1 MKMKRK
7 VLKAIALMM
16 TVAMPMGLAITEQ
29 MPEVPDG
36 ELDLSVMESPEGLEI
51 DKGEGPDVEL
61 TEEMPAE
68 LDDTGLS
75 LGDLTLVSEVTYRF
89 IMDDQAYATQIA
101 QVGEEILCPAAP
113 EAPSGKVFAGWML
126 ANGTPLFVDADEDG
140 KIDPVI
146 VRDYELGTEVCA
158 RAEFTDSSE
167 TEQPAEEAQPT
178 EEQPAEE
185 EQPADAQQ
193 PAEEVPTEEQS
204 EEEVP
209 TEAEPV
215 KGEIDEAGPTGEEP
229 VEEEPVDEEP
239 TGAAPAEEEPVKEE
253 ASEQA
258 PAEEAPVV
266 EEPVEEEASE
276 QAPAEEAPA
285 VEEPVE
291 EEASEQAPAEEA
303 PVVEEPV
310 EEEASEQA
318 PAEEAP
324 AVEEPVEEEA
334 PEQAPVEEA
343 QTALTQPVANALTY
357 NGEAQPLV
365 NVDGTWLYSL
375 DGETYSEAVPTAVN
389 AGEYTVYYKAAEAD
403 EPQVI
408 AVTVAKADAIFT
420 PPVAAVSE

>member
-1 MKMKRK
+1 MKRK

-178 EEQPAEE
+178 EEQPAED
-185 EQPADAQQ
+185 PRRD
-193 PAEEVPTEEQS
+193 
-204 EEEVP
+204 
-209 TEAEPV
+209 
-215 KGEIDEAGPTGEEP
+215 GRTGWCAC
-229 VEEEPVDEEP
+229 V
-239 TGAAPAEEEPVKEE
+239 
-253 ASEQA
+253 
-258 PAEEAPVV
+258 
-266 EEPVEEEASE
+266 
-276 QAPAEEAPA
+276 
-285 VEEPVE
+285 
-291 EEASEQAPAEEA
+291 
-303 PVVEEPV
+303 
-310 EEEASEQA
+310 
-318 PAEEAP
+318 
-324 AVEEPVEEEA
+324 
-334 PEQAPVEEA
+334 
-343 QTALTQPVANALTY
+343 
-357 NGEAQPLV
+357 
-365 NVDGTWLYSL
+365 
-375 DGETYSEAVPTAVN
+375 
-389 AGEYTVYYKAAEAD
+389 
-403 EPQVI
+403 
-408 AVTVAKADAIFT
+408 
-420 PPVAAVSE
+420 

>member
-1 MKMKRK
+1 MKRK

-89 IMDDQAYATQIA
+89 IVDDQAYATQIA

-185 EQPADAQQ
+185 EKPADAQQ

-276 QAPAEEAPA
+276 QAPAEEAP
-285 VEEPVE
+285 
-291 EEASEQAPAEEA
+291 
-303 PVVEEPV
+303 VVEEPV

-365 NVDGTWLYSL
+365 NVDGAWLYSL